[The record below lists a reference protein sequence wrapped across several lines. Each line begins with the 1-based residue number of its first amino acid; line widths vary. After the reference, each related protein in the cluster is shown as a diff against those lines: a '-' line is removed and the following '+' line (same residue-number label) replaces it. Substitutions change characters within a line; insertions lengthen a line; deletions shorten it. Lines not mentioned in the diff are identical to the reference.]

1 MKKLL
6 YISLAAIT
14 FTACQPEFN
23 DPVNEQGFYTNG
35 DADFSNY
42 VSVGNSLTAGFA
54 DNALYLKAQQ
64 NSYPAIMA
72 GQFGLAGGGDFI
84 QPLVD
89 DNLGGLLNGGQ
100 VISGTRLVLQID
112 AEGNRAPVSL
122 EGTPTTDITNHLD
135 GPFNNM
141 GMPGAKSFHLL
152 APGYGNIAGVENR
165 SANPYFVRI
174 ASSTDATVI
183 GDAVAQDPTF
193 FSLWIGS
200 NDILSYASQGGDGED
215 QTGNTDPTTY
225 GYNDITDPNVFAS
238 VYNEELKALTS
249 TGAKGVV
256 ANVPEVTSIAYFTT
270 VPYNAI
276 PLDAQTAEALNQAYA
291 PYNAG
296 LQQVQAIGLIT
307 AEEAAQRTIQ
317 FSAGQNPVVLLDED
331 LTDLTTVNPALTN
344 MRQATEEDL
353 IPLPVSSVLGTLADP
368 DNPQSV
374 IGVGVPLNDTQV
386 LTITEQTHVSTA
398 QAAYNT
404 TIKAL
409 ADQYDLAFVDVNA
422 ILKQLANGGVPFDGG
437 TITADFGT
445 GGAFSLDGVHLT
457 QRGYAVVANAFIDA
471 INKKYNAT
479 VPKVNP
485 GNYPTIFVK

>member
-23 DPVNEQGFYTNG
+23 DPVNEQDFYTNG

-89 DNLGGLLNGGQ
+89 GNLGGLLNGGQ
-100 VISGTRLVLQID
+100 IISGTRLVLQID

-141 GMPGAKSFHLL
+141 GIPGAKSFHLL

-165 SANPYFVRI
+165 NANPYFVRI

-276 PLDAQTAEALNQAYA
+276 PLDTQTAEALNQAYA

-374 IGVGVPLNDTQV
+374 IGVGVPLNDAQV

-398 QAAYNT
+398 QTAYNT